1 MSRTPAHELIP
12 VGQLQV
18 EVQIP
23 QELSPH
29 PVRFLVAEKEA
40 TVSSVGDSVSFE
52 VSSINDHEVCVVS

>member
-1 MSRTPAHELIP
+1 M
-12 VGQLQV
+12 GQLQV

-40 TVSSVGDSVSFE
+40 TGSSVGDSVTVEGSN
-52 VSSINDHEVCVVS
+52 INDHEVGVVS